1 MEEPPNHN
9 DVRSERSSSFTDVN
23 DCSNLWNEDEV
34 VKMDVFTACSIGE
47 YNCLQQYLADG
58 MELADL
64 DRPNIGGWTPLMYAA
79 YVGHDTIVNLLLDYH
94 VDVNART
101 TTKYGAT
108 PLMLAASCGNESIVY
123 FLLQSGAK
131 IDIQDKR
138 GWTCLFYATYQGHH
152 KVAKLLLEN
161 GADKEI
167 REIRLGLTPLL
178 LAAREGHEVIFEELV
193 RCGANMNSRTNLGE
207 DIRFLAWQ
215 QGNMAV
221 VNIIDQQAFLNLPN
235 YLLRSEPG
243 LLPDVNE
250 LAEEKVHGW
259 LQGKNGIPN
268 TGIRDGPEAFKKLM
282 SSQNKNGKP
291 VSIPTIMGKQERI
304 SHIMGSPHLLS
315 NTPGTPEGN
324 VGSFEEH
331 FFINCGRTVESARLH
346 KQLEKVNSFDK
357 ENNRSLQVQ
366 TNGILPNK
374 PTVASFLQELKLT
387 KYIPMFD
394 KQDVDFGTLLTLT
407 DSDLKEIGISLLGP
421 RKKIQT
427 ALSRWKEQNEHSNT
441 TSNSQ
446 CLEKLQWQASQT
458 EAQLYLATSEV
469 QKLQKQLVQEKDL
482 RLFEEGCLIEEKAKR
497 QEIYIRVGKLEE
509 QWKQIQG
516 EVEIL
521 KALGQEMK
529 GNYNLSQEQAKELC
543 GKLESSVANLDN
555 FVRLGVTGTSAILC
569 GHQYS
574 QSGNSSES
582 SGNSSF

>member
-1 MEEPPNHN
+1 
-9 DVRSERSSSFTDVN
+9 
-23 DCSNLWNEDEV
+23 
-34 VKMDVFTACSIGE
+34 MDHCR
-47 YNCLQQYLADG
+47 
-58 MELADL
+58 EL
-64 DRPNIGGWTPLMYAA
+64 
-79 YVGHDTIVNLLLDYH
+79 
-94 VDVNART
+94 
-101 TTKYGAT
+101 
-108 PLMLAASCGNESIVY
+108 
-123 FLLQSGAK
+123 
-131 IDIQDKR
+131 
-138 GWTCLFYATYQGHH
+138 
-152 KVAKLLLEN
+152 
-161 GADKEI
+161 
-167 REIRLGLTPLL
+167 RLGLTPLL
-178 LAAREGHEVIFEELV
+178 LAAREGHEAIFEELV

-207 DIRFLAWQ
+207 DIRYLAWQ

-221 VNIIDQQAFLNLPN
+221 VNIIDQQAFLNQPN
-235 YLLRSEPG
+235 YLLRSDPG
-243 LLPDVNE
+243 LLPDANE

-259 LQGKNGIPN
+259 LQGKHGIPN

-291 VSIPTIMGKQERI
+291 VRIPTIMGKQERI
-304 SHIMGSPHLLS
+304 SHIVGSPHLPS
-315 NTPGTPEGN
+315 NAPGTPEGN

-331 FFINCGRTVESARLH
+331 FFINCGRTVESASLH
-346 KQLEKVNSFDK
+346 RQLQKVNSFDN
-357 ENNRSLQVQ
+357 ENNRGCQVQ

-387 KYIPMFD
+387 KYIPMLD

-427 ALSRWKEQNEHSNT
+427 ALSRWKEQNEHSNI

-446 CLEKLQWQASQT
+446 CLDKLQWQASQT

-497 QEIYIRVGKLEE
+497 QEIYIEVGKLEE

-529 GNYNLSQEQAKELC
+529 GNYDLSPEQAKELC
-543 GKLESSVANLDN
+543 SKLESSVTNLDN
-555 FVRLGVTGTSAILC
+555 FVHLGITGTSTILG

-582 SGNSSF
+582 SGNSSS